1 MLFAGAMAEH
11 KPDGTMALKVK
22 IGRGAGFLERFRPAV
37 TERTYELDR
46 FGRFVVDEIDG
57 KRNVLG
63 IIDAFQEKFRMSRRE
78 SELGVVAF
86 LKILLKRNLIA
97 IVAKD

>member
-1 MLFAGAMAEH
+1 MLDGVAAEH
-11 KPDGTMALKVK
+11 KPDGAMALRVR

-46 FGRFVVDEIDG
+46 FGGFVVDEIDG
-57 KRNVLG
+57 KRNVLS
-63 IIDAFQEKFRMSRRE
+63 IIDAFQERFRMSRRE